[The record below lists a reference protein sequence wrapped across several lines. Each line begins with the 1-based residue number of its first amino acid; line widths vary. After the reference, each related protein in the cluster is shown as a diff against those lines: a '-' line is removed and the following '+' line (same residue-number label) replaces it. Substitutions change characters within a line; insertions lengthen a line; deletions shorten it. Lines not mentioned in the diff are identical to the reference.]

1 MKLRCGILWVAQH
14 LCDLLPV
21 VSPPWCGNIRGVRTQ
36 GAARLCAKGMSD
48 MNTGRQ
54 SNECNFA
61 KDVSE
66 LHSQLRSFA
75 IAESDQI
82 LLKNTLSRATDP
94 GEE

>member
-1 MKLRCGILWVAQH
+1 
-14 LCDLLPV
+14 
-21 VSPPWCGNIRGVRTQ
+21 
-36 GAARLCAKGMSD
+36 